1 MGNDTIVA
9 LSSGPGRGAI
19 AVLRVSGPRAGDAV
33 RRLSG
38 RDAPPPRRAEL
49 RTLRDA
55 AGEVLDRGLVLWFPA
70 PASATGEDV
79 AEVHVHGGRACIEG
93 VLTALTATPGVRLA
107 EPGEFTRRAFVN
119 GRLDLTQAEGIADL
133 VAAETAE
140 QRRQAVRQMQG
151 GLARVYEGWRTRLLR
166 LSAHLE
172 AAIDFAE
179 EEDVPAG
186 LPARVTAE
194 MAALADDMGRHLA
207 DGRRGE
213 RLREGLHVAIIGPPN
228 AGKSSL
234 FNALVGREAAIV
246 TAQPG
251 TTRDVIEAALDLR
264 GFPVVLADTAGLRQ
278 GGDAIEAEGIQR
290 ARAWAA
296 SADVR
301 VIVIDGAAPAW
312 PVDATALAAEGDIVV
327 LNKADLGGEARPP
340 AAAWAPLAVSAR
352 TGAGLDE
359 LVERLATGLAARFAV
374 GEAPVMTRQR
384 HREGIAACHAA
395 LGEAL
400 VAASIEEQAE
410 ALRAA
415 ATALGRVTGRIGVED
430 LLDVIF
436 GDFCIGK

>member
-19 AVLRVSGPRAGDAV
+19 GVLRVSGPRAGDAV

-38 RDAPPPRRAEL
+38 RDAPPPRQAAL

-93 VLTALTATPGVRLA
+93 VLGALTATPGVRLA

-172 AAIDFAE
+172 AAIDFAD

-186 LPARVTAE
+186 LEARVTAE

-213 RLREGLHVAIIGPPN
+213 RLREGLRVAIIGPPN

-278 GGDAIEAEGIQR
+278 GGDAIEAEGIRR

-296 SADVR
+296 AADVR
-301 VIVIDGAAPAW
+301 VLVIDGAAPAW
-312 PVDATALAAEGDIVV
+312 PVDATALAAEDDIVV
-327 LNKADLGGEARPP
+327 FNKADLGGEPPPP

-352 TGAGLDE
+352 TGAGLDV

-400 VAASIEEQAE
+400 VAGSIEEQAE

-415 ATALGRVTGRIGVED
+415 ATALGRVTGRIGIED

-436 GDFCIGK
+436 RDFCIGK